1 MGSSALEEA
10 VRSGSA
16 GERERWGAGA
26 LGSGGASG
34 QEASSLRRHGTLRGG
49 LRPRFMRLGGV
60 RLGGVRGAWSLAWRP
75 ALAPALGGGPG
86 NLAPGTWRRESGAG
100 NLAPGRGGLAGS
112 GGREGRLSRREVHLW
127 EPPARPAQPCRPCRR
142 RSRRAPPRQDGLS
155 LRSGMWHEQG
165 QAT

>member
-86 NLAPGTWRRESGAG
+86 NLAPGTWRRESGAWQG
-100 NLAPGRGGLAGS
+100 RIGRVRRTTGALEPPGGPSLGASGEARSALSPMSQTLSARAAAPGWIVSSQRDVA
-112 GGREGRLSRREVHLW
+112 
-127 EPPARPAQPCRPCRR
+127 
-142 RSRRAPPRQDGLS
+142 
-155 LRSGMWHEQG
+155 
-165 QAT
+165 